1 MGNRGKMFVFAPL
14 KNFSYEGDGEINLDK
29 DLKIMRLAPAVI
41 EEVEEVFARGFSP
54 LKPDEI
60 ENIRNHFNLY
70 KEVFVERETSKIRK
84 AFGEAE
90 QKFNDV
96 VNALILFKEKNVWIE
111 VIYGVIDDLRYF
123 TRLSEEVSDE
133 IRTYK
138 VTEKEVREFK
148 QWWTKFCKVL
158 KENIYFKRALERF
171 SETGK
176 KARRVDYHL
185 VDCIIGLESLF
196 SEGPGDLRYKVSRR
210 TAVFLTKGE
219 MRRIYKNM
227 KETYSLRNAIVHGKG
242 LDYEKI
248 NNSYNKTNNYLRNCL
263 KMIVEKE
270 LPLKDKKDKNS
281 FLEDLDIS

>member
-138 VTEKEVREFK
+138 VTEKEVWEFK
-148 QWWTKFCKVL
+148 QWWTKFRKVL
-158 KENIYFKRALERF
+158 KENMYFKRALERS
-171 SETGK
+171 SESGK
-176 KARRVDYHL
+176 KAQRVDYHL
-185 VDCIIGLESLF
+185 VDYIIAFESLF

-210 TAVFLTKGE
+210 TGVFLAKRE
-219 MRRIYKNM
+219 MREIYKNM
-227 KETYSLRNAIVHGKG
+227 KEAYKLRNAIVHGEK
-242 LDYEKI
+242 LDYKEI
-248 NNSYNKTNNYLRNCL
+248 NKSYNETKNYLRNCL
-263 KMIVEKE
+263 SEIVKRK
-270 LPLKDKKDKNS
+270 LVLKNKAIRNN
-281 FLEDLDIS
+281 FLEDIDIS